1 MNKKF
6 APAIAIALCALFTQ
20 RTAHAQQ
27 ATAQLSTQ
35 SQQAAPSA
43 QQQPAIAADDLGSL
57 TMRHAIALALQN
69 SRDLTLAR
77 MQYRVAANA
86 ASLDKAAFMPNL
98 YTGSGA
104 AYTYGFPSIG
114 GGPPAIFQ
122 MNYQQDL
129 FNPLLK
135 AQQRSAEEH
144 AKSMQVEIDHT
155 RDNVIVRTAEIYLE
169 LAKVRHSLDLLR
181 TEQVSA
187 EKIVGVTRDRV
198 AANQELSIEET
209 RSELT
214 AARVNEHIIKL
225 EGRDAVLT
233 EQLRDLTGLPD
244 SASLNVETEQPAFET
259 DLQAGQLADLAVH
272 SDPGIQEAINDRD
285 AQKQILRGAK
295 LAYFPTIGVIGQYSV
310 LSGFNDYDKYYQPN
324 SFQRNNVAVGVQINI
339 PIFSAKT
346 RANVALAK
354 SQLEQSE
361 AILGSKR
368 KDVRLD
374 VLQKERS
381 VRELSASK
389 EVARLDLKLSQQTLE
404 LSQAKFEQG
413 NVTLR
418 DIEQSRLD
426 ENEKWIEYLDA
437 DFALQQGQLGLLQA
451 TGQLAKVFP

>member
-1 MNKKF
+1 
-6 APAIAIALCALFTQ
+6 
-20 RTAHAQQ
+20 
-27 ATAQLSTQ
+27 
-35 SQQAAPSA
+35 
-43 QQQPAIAADDLGSL
+43 
-57 TMRHAIALALQN
+57 
-69 SRDLTLAR
+69 
-77 MQYRVAANA
+77 
-86 ASLDKAAFMPNL
+86 
-98 YTGSGA
+98 
-104 AYTYGFPSIG
+104 
-114 GGPPAIFQ
+114 

-135 AQQRSAEEH
+135 AQQRSAEAH

-214 AARVNEHIIKL
+214 AARVAEHIIKL
-225 EGRDAVLT
+225 EGRDTVLT

-244 SASLNVETEQPAFET
+244 SASMEVQTEQPAFET

-272 SDPGIQEAINDRD
+272 SDPGIKEALNDRD
-285 AQKQILRGAK
+285 AQQQVLHNAK
-295 LAYFPTIGVIGQYSV
+295 LAYLPTIAVIGQYSI
-310 LSGFNDYDKYYQPN
+310 LSSFNDYDKYYQPN

-361 AILGSKR
+361 AILGGKR

-426 ENEKWIEYLDA
+426 ENEKWIQYLDA